1 MSQNQERLQKS
12 VENILADNAV
22 LRLRM
27 GQMHDSFDAQSQF
40 TRANPETDTI
50 RPYVDDNDDD
60 DDDGN
65 DNRVNASIS
74 AAAHQ
79 VGTFQ
84 GANSVVYSF
93 AFEDELEKS
102 WVYKRNRDG
111 ECDRSFAH
119 SDRRSHAWSCFT
131 GYNLADISILS
142 VICMPLT
149 RVDVVNGKYYNFD
162 LEMSSEETPAESVLA
177 RTKDGRNG
185 DSEQAEASALAPSEV
200 QSCQSLIDK
209 DYLLFQEHFLQDLD
223 NEDSDMNSKTEHD
236 FLCAGCGKV
245 SLRLEGSL

>member
-1 MSQNQERLQKS
+1 
-12 VENILADNAV
+12 
-22 LRLRM
+22 
-27 GQMHDSFDAQSQF
+27 MHDSFDAQSQF
-40 TRANPETDTI
+40 TRATPETDTI
-50 RPYVDDNDDD
+50 RPHV
-60 DDDGN
+60 DDGN
-65 DNRVNASIS
+65 DSRVNASIS

-79 VGTFQ
+79 VGTFR
-84 GANSVVYSF
+84 GGHSVVYSF

-102 WVYKRNRDG
+102 WVYMRNRDG
-111 ECDRSFAH
+111 ECDRSFVH
-119 SDRRSHAWSCFT
+119 SEGRSHAWSCLT

-162 LEMSSEETPAESVLA
+162 LGMSSEETPPESVLA
-177 RTKDGRNG
+177 HTKDDKNG

-223 NEDSDMNSKTEHD
+223 NEDSDIDSETEHD

-245 SLRLEGSL
+245 SLRLWGLFANILRLLIIMQILEEGKAYELGESF